1 MEELEALLD
10 HVRIRPNELL
20 KMREEGVKMIGYTPG
35 GYFPEELVYASGA
48 MPIALLRGGDHET
61 VIATAPYLGRFLDT
75 FCRAQIGYR
84 MLGEPFYQMVDL
96 VVSMVMDNHTRAISE
111 SWEMWTDVDLFKFAV
126 PSNKT
131 IHGFEYYL
139 DAMNRLKS
147 KLEMTTGKKI
157 SEKKLQDEIALFNRV
172 RNSLEEISLMRK
184 AMRPPLS
191 GKDFIM
197 LNHASFFADR
207 FYLVEIL
214 ESISRELREKEV
226 LRPTRPRVMLIGSTL
241 AVGDYKLIDL
251 LENAGAE
258 IVYEEFAEGIR
269 RYSESVDLDGDLMK
283 ALGNKYFMN
292 RFPPAYAKPA
302 IKERFDFYLDQAKKF
317 GVDGAVWYSLMYR
330 DTYDMEGFLFKEI
343 AKKKGLPVLKINSD
357 YDSMELE
364 TLRTRIEAF
373 IEMME
378 GGK

>member
-1 MEELEALLD
+1 MGELKKLLD
-10 HVRIRPNELL
+10 HVRIRPSKLL
-20 KMREEGVKMIGYTPG
+20 KMKEEGVKMIGYTPG
-35 GYFPEELVYASGA
+35 GYFPEELIYACDA
-48 MPIALLRGGDHET
+48 MPIALLRGGDHEA
-61 VIATAPYLGRFLDT
+61 VIAAAPYLGRFLDT

-84 MLGEPFYQMVDL
+84 ILGEPLYQMVDL
-96 VVSMVMDNHTRAISE
+96 VVAMVMDNHTRAISE

-126 PSNKT
+126 PANKT

-139 DAMNRLKS
+139 DAMNRLKN
-147 KLEMTTGKKI
+147 KLETITGKKI
-157 SEKKLQDEIALFNRV
+157 SEKRLQDEIALFNKV

-184 AMRPPLS
+184 AMCPPLS

-207 FYLVEIL
+207 FYLVEVL

-226 LRPTRPRVMLIGSTL
+226 LLPTRPRVMLIGSTL
-241 AVGDYKLIDL
+241 AVGDYKLIYL

-269 RYSESVDLDGDLMK
+269 RYSQKVNLDGDLME
-283 ALGNKYFMN
+283 ALGYKYFMN
-292 RFPPAYAKPA
+292 RLPPAYAKPA
-302 IKERFDFYLDQAKKF
+302 IKERFDFYLAQAKEF

-330 DTYDMEGFLFKEI
+330 DTYDMEGFLFEKI

-357 YDSMELE
+357 YDSMEME
-364 TLRTRIEAF
+364 SLRTRIEAF
-373 IEMME
+373 IEMIK